1 MTAPLGIWGDA
12 SSVLRYLLLLY
23 ACPQVLLTAPPLR
36 LTVED
41 VLLFL
46 RALVPKRIATRPI
59 KKPVVTAYI
68 NTTSAMYDETLRQL
82 LCFMM
87 LKFYTG
93 ILS

>member
-1 MTAPLGIWGDA
+1 MGEDA
-12 SSVLRYLLLLY
+12 SSVLRQLLRVH

-59 KKPVVTAYI
+59 KKPVVTAYM
-68 NTTSAMYDETLRQL
+68 NTTSAMYDDSLRQL